1 MEQEAGPSGMVWSVE
16 LPEGAHCD
24 SSHCHALAGSRGGP
38 AKRGCILRGSARQPG
53 KFQAIG
59 IKWADDSEPSGLHLL
74 TSSGGGNNLLLENTQ
89 EKLPLC
95 SRSL

>member
-38 AKRGCILRGSARQPG
+38 AKKGCILRGSARQPD